1 MLSNSSSVLKTGDWI
16 KGKSRKGELIIG
28 YIESLNIS
36 QGVFKV
42 NVITSDNQET
52 VGKTIP
58 ILSNQVKSLPVSNVI
73 NKEQILFLIDLALS
87 TGDED
92 WFIELSS
99 KLNSIKQ
106 LVNGVN

>member
-1 MLSNSSSVLKTGDWI
+1 MLSNNQSILKTGDWV
-16 KGKSRKGELIIG
+16 KGNLPDGALIIG
-28 YIESLNIS
+28 YIESLNIP
-36 QGVFKV
+36 GEVVKV